1 MNEKVSQKE
10 NREQEV
16 ANIEAALDWV
26 MSKSKDGLSCPFCGW
41 RAITEGKEE
50 PHKLRSH
57 LSNQHTF
64 KVIQAYATGNMDAS
78 PVGDNGDKDN
88 IMEQLGLEVQ
98 DELDTFDFLRVP
110 SALKRKVTSD
120 GSNLR
125 WVTPQ
130 NAQRYKDAGM
140 EFVSQT
146 DLTDSER
153 EALNLHHGT
162 SDGHVKSNEL
172 TLMRI
177 PPRLR
182 DRLARVREAQQ
193 VDVGAARKEDFER
206 RIEGVQR
213 QVHDTLRKAGYDS
226 TQAGNVARA
235 VAKRAE
241 GRISVTR
248 GRG

>member
-1 MNEKVSQKE
+1 MNEKVTEKQ
-10 NREQEV
+10 NRETEV
-16 ANIEAALDWV
+16 ANIEAALDWAIG
-26 MSKSKDGLSCPFCGW
+26 KSKDGLTCPFCGW
-41 RAITEGKEE
+41 RAVFEGKEQA
-50 PHKLRSH
+50 HKLRSH

-64 KVIQAYATGNMDAS
+64 KVIQAYATGNLDAS
-78 PVGDNGDKDN
+78 PVGDNADKEN
-88 IMEQLGLEVQ
+88 IMEQLGLEVT
-98 DELDTFDFLRVP
+98 DELESFDYLRVP

-130 NAQRYKDAGM
+130 NAARYRDAGM
-140 EFVSQT
+140 EFVQQK
-146 DLTDSER
+146 DLSDAER
-153 EALNLHHGT
+153 ESLNLHHGT

-177 PPRLR
+177 RPRLR
-182 DRLARVREAQQ
+182 EKLARVKAAQQ
-193 VDVGAARKEDFER
+193 IDVGVARKEDFER

-241 GRISVTR
+241 GRVTITR